1 MADPHLRAVFTEPYS
16 LGTPKKFMGRTIPEL
31 FTADFYI
38 IDNDGIKVTKE
49 NAKRFKTIHY
59 HLLLRVTDVGTVD
72 IVNMSIEGAK
82 PYKGHTVATTKRY
95 EPKEVGSVLP
105 RHFAIF
111 QDYRARFISV
121 ATQSIL
127 QTSQYKKT
135 KDGGHSWTIG
145 DKVDIPIA
153 ELEAINDSLIEP
165 TYKKLDGTFYQEFA
179 KLYKELILNGDK
191 TPIKTLRD
199 LYYPE
204 KTTKH
209 IQSYATTCR
218 KMGLIPP
225 AEQGRNSTIRKPRKK
240 KGR

>member
-1 MADPHLRAVFTEPYS
+1 MATPHLRAVFTEPYS
-16 LGTPKKFMGRTIPEL
+16 TGTPKKFMGRTIPEL

-38 IDNDGIKVTKE
+38 IDDDGIKVTKE
-49 NAKRFKTIHY
+49 NQKRFKTIHY
-59 HLLLRVTDVGTVD
+59 ELLLRVTDVGTVD

-82 PYKGHTVATTKRY
+82 PYKGHIVATTKQY

-105 RHFAIF
+105 RHFVIF
-111 QDYRARFISV
+111 QDYRAKFISI

-127 QTSQYKKT
+127 QSSQYLKK
-135 KDGGHSWTIG
+135 KGGVHSWTIG
-145 DKVDIPIA
+145 DKIEIPIA
-153 ELEAINDSLIEP
+153 DLEAINDFLTSP
-165 TYKKLDGTFYQEFA
+165 TYKKLDGTFYQQFA
-179 KLYKELILNGDK
+179 ELYRDLVSKGDK
-191 TPIKTLRD
+191 TPIKTLRN

-209 IQSYATTCR
+209 VQSYATTCR